1 MAAEIVFEDELDDER
16 RKRYMTKPGFRKK
29 LFRNLKLGLLY
40 ATSAQV
46 SLLMVPVTML
56 CRHYSKIKDRR
67 IRNQLARELD
77 TEIQICQEKIN
88 DANSESDR
96 KEKYKLMRIKS
107 ELEAQRDRVKLNSRY
122 I

>member
-1 MAAEIVFEDELDDER
+1 
-16 RKRYMTKPGFRKK
+16 
-29 LFRNLKLGLLY
+29 
-40 ATSAQV
+40 
-46 SLLMVPVTML
+46 MVPVTML